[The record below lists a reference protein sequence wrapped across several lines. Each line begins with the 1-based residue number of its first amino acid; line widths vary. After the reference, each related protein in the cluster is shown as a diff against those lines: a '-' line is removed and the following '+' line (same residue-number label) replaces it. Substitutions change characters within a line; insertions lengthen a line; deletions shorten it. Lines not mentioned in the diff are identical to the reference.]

1 MGTTDATR
9 KRASGS
15 SQKKGTKGG
24 PTSVRLG
31 VLWGYPFSLVR
42 RLMLAFVCLLALCF
56 AGAYILTQPTNPGEI
71 LVHLVPVA
79 FAILLSMYV
88 AELVGVTERPLPPLS
103 IESVFWSV
111 ATSCIVMAF
120 GYALLPTYAPSTL
133 LACSAPVI
141 AALAVFMHT
150 KWKEFRGVESESVP
164 AVIFAGSRQAAARGM
179 SHLADAQ
186 GLSIRGVVLP
196 ERIGD
201 RSSMAGIPV
210 YRPDN
215 ALDGFDSEAT
225 RLFVVGDADP
235 EDLRSILAPCA
246 GAGCIVENV
255 GDLVAK
261 AQGIVDIN
269 GRDDLGLLA
278 RLTHRANRF
287 SAQRAVDIVLAL
299 VLLLPTLVLSLLTAI
314 VIKLTSH
321 GPVLFRQKRVG
332 RWGKEFRIYKFRT
345 MFVGAEITT
354 GPIWARES
362 DPRVTRVG
370 RFLRRSRL
378 DEMPQLWNVLKGD
391 MSLVG
396 PRPERRYFV
405 DKLSKQIPLYDARHS
420 VRPGVTGWAQI
431 RYSYGATEEDAR
443 KKLGYELFYILNR
456 SLTFY
461 FAVLLETIKVLVFRR
476 GSR

>member
-1 MGTTDATR
+1 
-9 KRASGS
+9 
-15 SQKKGTKGG
+15 
-24 PTSVRLG
+24 
-31 VLWGYPFSLVR
+31 
-42 RLMLAFVCLLALCF
+42 MLAFVCLLALCF
-56 AGAYILTQPTNPGEI
+56 VGTYILSQPTHPVEI

-79 FAILLSMYV
+79 IAILLSMYV
-88 AELVGVTERPLPPLS
+88 AELVGVTERPLPPIS

-141 AALAVFMHT
+141 ASLAVFMHS
-150 KWKEFRGVESESVP
+150 KWKEWHGVGTEAVP

-179 SHLADAQ
+179 AGLADAT
-186 GLSIRGVVLP
+186 GLTIRGVVLP

-201 RSSMAGIPV
+201 RSAMAGIPV
-210 YRPDN
+210 YKPNN
-215 ALDGFDSEAT
+215 ALTGFDSEAT
-225 RLFVVGDADP
+225 RLFVVGDAEPD
-235 EDLRSILAPCA
+235 DLKSILAPCA
-246 GAGCIVENV
+246 GAGCIVETV
-255 GDLVAK
+255 GELVAK

-287 SAQRAVDIVLAL
+287 SAQRFVDIAL
-299 VLLLPTLVLSLLTAI
+299 GLLLLPPTLVLCILTAI
-314 VIKLTSH
+314 AIKLTSR
-321 GPVLFRQKRVG
+321 GPVLFSQKRVG
-332 RWGKEFRIYKFRT
+332 RWGREFSIYKFRT
-345 MFVGAEITT
+345 MRVGAEKET
-354 GPIWARES
+354 GPVWATEA
-362 DPRVTRVG
+362 DPRVTRIG
-370 RFLRRSRL
+370 YFLRRTRL
-378 DEMPQLWNVLKGD
+378 DEMPQLWNVLRGD

-405 DKLSKQIPLYDARHS
+405 DVLSRQIPLYDARHS
-420 VRPGVTGWAQI
+420 VRPGLTGWAQV

-461 FAVLLETIKVLVFRR
+461 FAVLLETIKVIVFRR